1 MTPRLVRHVTS
12 AAEFGRVAVL
22 LGGTSSEREISLKSG
37 NACLAALLKRGVDAH
52 PFDPKDKPIAELV
65 TRKFDRVFIALH
77 GPGGEDGT
85 LQGALE
91 FLGLPY
97 TGSGVMG
104 SAIGMDKLRT
114 KRLAQAVGIPTTD
127 YMVLRS
133 PADLDNCI
141 ERLGLP
147 MIVKPA
153 TQGSSVGMTKVEKA
167 DQLLGA
173 YQAAA
178 MLEPDVFAEPWI
190 TGAEYTVAV
199 LQGRALPSIRIETP
213 ATFYDYQAKY
223 FRTDT
228 KYHCPS
234 GLSAEAEKHLA
245 NLAQATFAAVGA
257 EGWGRADFMMDK
269 AGKPYLLEINTVP
282 GMTDHSLVPMAAR
295 ALDISFEQLVWQVLE
310 TSFSQDGHRLM
321 WGKPKNRRKSEG
333 SGFRFPGALVAK
345 FGIAA
350 AVLAV
355 LGIAITL
362 SLGALDQNITQVAV
376 TGRFQRVSAGE
387 VEQAVKARVRDV
399 GLVSVDLAAVRRAV
413 EQLPWVDSATV
424 ERQWPRALNIRVTEQ
439 VAAARWGANGL
450 LNTRGE
456 LFISE
461 ARHIPPELPRLSGPQ
476 GSEGE
481 VARRY
486 LAAQGQLIEA
496 GMRLTAVRLDARGA
510 WEFDLDNGI
519 TVRLGRRQIDERFAR
534 FVAAGV
540 GQIATHAS
548 DIGYIDMRYTNGFA
562 IGWRQGGARVAT
574 GQAEDDNSDGT
585 F

>member
-1 MTPRLVRHVTS
+1 MRLRHDPKIVRHVTD
-12 AAEFGRVAVL
+12 AKDFGRVAVL
-22 LGGTSSEREISLKSG
+22 FGGTSSEREISLKSG
-37 NACLAALLKRGVDAH
+37 NACLAALQKRGVDAH
-52 PFDPKDKPIAELV
+52 GFDPKEKPLTELLV
-65 TRKFDRVFIALH
+65 RKFDRVFIALH

-141 ERLGLP
+141 ERLGIP

-199 LQGRALPSIRIETP
+199 LHGRALPSIRIETP

-223 FRTDT
+223 FRNDT

-234 GLSAEAEKHLA
+234 GLSADAEKHLA

-282 GMTDHSLVPMAAR
+282 GMTDHSLVAMAAR

-310 TSFSQDGHRLM
+310 TSFTR
-321 WGKPKNRRKSEG
+321 
-333 SGFRFPGALVAK
+333 
-345 FGIAA
+345 
-350 AVLAV
+350 
-355 LGIAITL
+355 
-362 SLGALDQNITQVAV
+362 
-376 TGRFQRVSAGE
+376 
-387 VEQAVKARVRDV
+387 
-399 GLVSVDLAAVRRAV
+399 SVIV
-413 EQLPWVDSATV
+413 
-424 ERQWPRALNIRVTEQ
+424 
-439 VAAARWGANGL
+439 
-450 LNTRGE
+450 
-456 LFISE
+456 
-461 ARHIPPELPRLSGPQ
+461 
-476 GSEGE
+476 
-481 VARRY
+481 
-486 LAAQGQLIEA
+486 
-496 GMRLTAVRLDARGA
+496 
-510 WEFDLDNGI
+510 
-519 TVRLGRRQIDERFAR
+519 
-534 FVAAGV
+534 
-540 GQIATHAS
+540 
-548 DIGYIDMRYTNGFA
+548 
-562 IGWRQGGARVAT
+562 
-574 GQAEDDNSDGT
+574 
-585 F
+585 